1 MKTNECE
8 YTKLVKYVRNNL
20 EEQTHFGIILH
31 MNKEKV
37 LFKAGNDNNYKFFHR
52 SCMKPMQASLL
63 ADYNL
68 DIKYNLTEKEIAIAC
83 ASHCG
88 DLIHQELV
96 LSFLNKIG
104 CEEKNLLCHE
114 HMPLSIEEQKRLIKE
129 NLPVRKIHNN
139 CSGKHALMLAVCKHL
154 GFDISNYTD
163 FNHPLTQIVIKKV
176 CDLCEIKN
184 NDYVL
189 SKDGCSL
196 PVIATTLEELGRG
209 YLNLFTDVKYE
220 KIKNA
225 FLNYPY
231 IIGGNMRL
239 DSEIINSGRNIIAK
253 VGAGGLCVVVNIE
266 KEECLVI
273 KIADSNME
281 ARSFAIINSMLQLKW
296 LDKKEIL
303 SNPKNIYIKD
313 IRSQDNEVLGRIE
326 PCFIIE

>member
-1 MKTNECE
+1 MSLTRKDLVMASDGSITLKTEIDDDG
-8 YTKLVKYVRNNL
+8 VKK
-20 EEQTHFGIILH
+20 G
-31 MNKEKV
+31 
-37 LFKAGNDNNYKFFHR
+37 
-52 SCMKPMQASLL
+52 S
-63 ADYNL
+63 
-68 DIKYNLTEKEIAIAC
+68 
-83 ASHCG
+83 
-88 DLIHQELV
+88 
-96 LSFLNKIG
+96 
-104 CEEKNLLCHE
+104 
-114 HMPLSIEEQKRLIKE
+114 
-129 NLPVRKIHNN
+129 
-139 CSGKHALMLAVCKHL
+139 
-154 GFDISNYTD
+154 
-163 FNHPLTQIVIKKV
+163 
-176 CDLCEIKN
+176 
-184 NDYVL
+184 
-189 SKDGCSL
+189 
-196 PVIATTLEELGRG
+196 
-209 YLNLFTDVKYE
+209 E